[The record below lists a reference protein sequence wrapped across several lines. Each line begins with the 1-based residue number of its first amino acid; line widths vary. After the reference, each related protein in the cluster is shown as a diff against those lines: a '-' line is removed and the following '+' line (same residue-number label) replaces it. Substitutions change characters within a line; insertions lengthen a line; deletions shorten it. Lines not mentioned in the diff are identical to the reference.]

1 MPQGCPVLDLIPV
14 SSIEITS
21 PNYPNI
27 YPNMLN
33 CTWTFYSMSGNKM
46 KAVIKGFITEESW
59 NCEWDYFNIY
69 DGPDQQSRLL
79 GKLNFLKC
87 PALSG
92 IHISIYIIIYMET
105 MTYICL

>member
-1 MPQGCPVLDLIPV
+1 
-14 SSIEITS
+14 
-21 PNYPNI
+21 
-27 YPNMLN
+27 
-33 CTWTFYSMSGNKM
+33 M